1 MVGGGRVLHFGRR
14 LRGFFVTVSMGGG
27 ASGECR
33 ASGDRG
39 GGDSAGGV
47 SLFRRGGSA
56 RGEARRLGTRLH
68 VMVYSCVFSVSGVRG
83 YSSRGSSSRY
93 FLWGCLCLNSFMASV
108 FDAASMVMVTY
119 LVSRL
124 DQYSNSCFKDAPL
137 VGPYTAGRGFRFSV
151 GGRHLPGVDAVARVG
166 GVCSSL
172 LFVGS
177 YVGKRG
183 AHGYCCFSKVPR

>member
-1 MVGGGRVLHFGRR
+1 MNAGLA
-14 LRGFFVTVSMGGG
+14 VTVVAGVRRAGSPC
-27 ASGECR
+27 SGE
-33 ASGDRG
+33 AGLLAGRG
-39 GGDSAGGV
+39 GGWV
-47 SLFRRGGSA
+47 RGFMSW
-56 RGEARRLGTRLH
+56 
-68 VMVYSCVFSVSGVRG
+68 VYSCVFSVSGVRG

-151 GGRHLPGVDAVARVG
+151 GGRRLPGVDAVARVG